1 MSPQSGKKDLDVRRD
16 LDGKRGLDDKKGPNG
31 KKDLEREVERLTVP
45 ERSLFEDAADATPAA
60 LLGTHRANPL
70 SVLTEAVKMASG
82 LVVLLAFAR
91 MGAVLSGDF
100 AAIMQ
105 VALGAVGIFVACA
118 ALSYAI
124 WRARTWELMPDELV
138 IRWGLV
144 NRRQLAVP
152 YEHIHTVTMSSE
164 LLERALGLMTLNLDT
179 GAAASEGDAS
189 KLHGLRAGEAEA
201 LRAELFRR
209 KRAVAPAP
217 DQKNPNSSDASGNV
231 AGTEPT
237 EERPLSVYTLS
248 RHDLLLAAASQM
260 SAGSQA
266 VALVVLLANGL
277 NNLIEWG
284 VLDLAGTGDELMA
297 RLAPTLVPVVVAF
310 LLAALLLGAAVSFVL
325 NLVRYA
331 GYRVERYADR
341 VAVEHGLLSR
351 SSSTLAAGR
360 VQYVSVRQGLVRQLM
375 GYVEVRAVVVAA
387 AGEKDGEPS
396 GEVMLH
402 PFLRASEVDAFLAEV
417 LPAYAGVLGRAD
429 LGRLDRVA
437 LRRAVVRAVV
447 WWPFAAGLAGLGVW
461 LLGVSGLAEQAAWLV
476 APLAVAVAILSVVLL
491 AGLVVDAVRGWSASR
506 YGHTARELVLVSG
519 GFTRRTVI
527 VPRSHLQ
534 RLRVSVSPFQRRAGL
549 ASVSARTAAST
560 TDGLD
565 LRDLPESAAL
575 ALLDWLS

>member
-1 MSPQSGKKDLDVRRD
+1 MSPQP
-16 LDGKRGLDDKKGPNG
+16 GKR
-31 KKDLEREVERLTVP
+31 DLEREVERLAVP

-91 MGAVLSGDF
+91 MGAVLSGDL
-100 AAIMQ
+100 AAIAQ
-105 VALGAVGIFVACA
+105 VALAAVAIFAACA
-118 ALSYAI
+118 GLSYAI
-124 WRARTWELMPDELV
+124 WRARTWELAPGELV

-144 NRRQLAVP
+144 NRRQLSVP

-189 KLHGLRAGEAEA
+189 KLRGLRAGEAEA
-201 LRAELFRR
+201 LRVELFRR
-209 KRAVAPAP
+209 KRAAAPAP
-217 DQKNPNSSDASGNV
+217 GEKDLGSPDAPGEV
-231 AGTEPT
+231 AAEATA

-248 RHDLLLAAASQM
+248 RRDLLLAAVSQM

-297 RLAPTLVPVVVAF
+297 RFAPMLASIVVAF
-310 LLAALLLGAAVSFVL
+310 LLAALLLGALVSFVL

-341 VAVEHGLLSR
+341 LSVEHGLLSR
-351 SSSTLAAGR
+351 YSRTLAAGR

-375 GYVEVRAVVVAA
+375 GYAEVRAIVVAA
-387 AGEKDGEPS
+387 AGEEDGEPS
-396 GEVMLH
+396 GEVVLH
-402 PFLRASEVDAFLAEV
+402 PFLRVSQVDAFLSEA
-417 LPAYAGVLGRAD
+417 LPAYAGVLGQAG
-429 LGRLDRVA
+429 LGRLGRVA
-437 LRRAVVRAVV
+437 LRRSVVRAVA
-447 WWPFAAGLAGLGVW
+447 WWPFAAGLSGLGIW
-461 LLGVSGLAEQAAWLV
+461 LLGVSGLAAQAAWLV
-476 APLAVAVAILSVVLL
+476 GPLVVAAAILSVVLL
-491 AGLVVDAVRGWSASR
+491 ACLVLDAVRGWSSAR

-519 GFTRRTVI
+519 GLTRRTAI

-534 RLRVSVSPFQRRAGL
+534 RMRVSVSPFQRRAGL
-549 ASVSARTAAST
+549 ASVSVRTAAGT

-565 LRDLPESAAL
+565 LRDLPEPAAL
-575 ALLDWLS
+575 ALLEWLS